1 MGRRN
6 VVILVLALFAGA
18 SFVAAMLAL
27 KQPPERSTDGPAAT
41 PARILAV
48 TPLTV
53 RAEARGFG
61 QVVPA
66 RSWKAVANVG
76 GRVVW
81 RHPDLESGNLI
92 PQGTR
97 LLQIDPTRYELAESS
112 AEADIAGLQAELRQ
126 LDQEQQNTRDLL
138 ALEERRLTLAQRELE
153 RAETLADRGSLSET
167 RRDEQQRATLQQQ
180 QAVQSLENRLNL
192 IPVRRDALNARL
204 ARSQSALAGAREDLE
219 DTRFQ
224 APWDLRVHQS
234 AIETGQQVSPGQTL
248 FVADDIKAAEAT
260 IQLEVSELRKVL
272 SQISDVPESVSQGEP
287 PRGFADLHEQLPLAS
302 LTVWVQSTSTP
313 DSRWPG
319 KLTRITSSLDPVTRT
334 VQAVVTVEEP
344 YRRAN
349 PPARPPLVRNM
360 FVQASITA
368 PTPEPVIV
376 VPASAVHQGEVY
388 LADSDDRLK
397 RQPVTLAW
405 QQGELAVISSGL
417 ESGDRLI
424 LDDLVPAIEGTPL
437 APRTDERTMNGLRRM
452 AAGERP

>member
-1 MGRRN
+1 M
-6 VVILVLALFAGA
+6 
-18 SFVAAMLAL
+18 
-27 KQPPERSTDGPAAT
+27 
-41 PARILAV
+41 
-48 TPLTV
+48 
-53 RAEARGFG
+53 
-61 QVVPA
+61 
-66 RSWKAVANVG
+66 
-76 GRVVW
+76 
-81 RHPDLESGNLI
+81 
-92 PQGTR
+92 
-97 LLQIDPTRYELAESS
+97 
-112 AEADIAGLQAELRQ
+112 
-126 LDQEQQNTRDLL
+126 
-138 ALEERRLTLAQRELE
+138 
-153 RAETLADRGSLSET
+153 
-167 RRDEQQRATLQQQ
+167 
-180 QAVQSLENRLNL
+180 
-192 IPVRRDALNARL
+192 
-204 ARSQSALAGAREDLE
+204 
-219 DTRFQ
+219 
-224 APWDLRVHQS
+224 
-234 AIETGQQVSPGQTL
+234 
-248 FVADDIKAAEAT
+248 
-260 IQLEVSELRKVL
+260 
-272 SQISDVPESVSQGEP
+272 
-287 PRGFADLHEQLPLAS
+287 
-302 LTVWVQSTSTP
+302 WVQSTSTP

-437 APRTDERTMNGLRRM
+437 APRTDERAMNGLRRM